1 MHYLSIQN
9 YEYVS
14 KTLSFSEVNV
24 IPLYFDK
31 YCKPLQRVINT
42 ASAVQDDTEPWTI
55 PTELTLV
62 FSLIVLGVAN
72 WLMQIVIVPYPPA
85 ISFLLSL
92 YPLSFQKMQFS
103 SWMHIKWLCYLLPYL
118 LKVNEPRH
126 KRCGV
131 TPHFPKTKK

>member
-42 ASAVQDDTEPWTI
+42 ASAVQDDIEPWTI

-62 FSLIVLGVAN
+62 FSLIALGVAN
-72 WLMQIVIVPYPPA
+72 WLLQIVIVPYPPA
-85 ISFLLSL
+85 ISFLLRFVLCCLPFFSENAVL
-92 YPLSFQKMQFS
+92 FLSAYQMIVLSFT
-103 SWMHIKWLCYLLPYL
+103 IPA
-118 LKVNEPRH
+118 
-126 KRCGV
+126 
-131 TPHFPKTKK
+131 

>member
-42 ASAVQDDTEPWTI
+42 ASAVQDDIEP
-55 PTELTLV
+55 
-62 FSLIVLGVAN
+62 
-72 WLMQIVIVPYPPA
+72 
-85 ISFLLSL
+85 
-92 YPLSFQKMQFS
+92 
-103 SWMHIKWLCYLLPYL
+103 
-118 LKVNEPRH
+118 
-126 KRCGV
+126 
-131 TPHFPKTKK
+131 